1 MERVL
6 KKQITCYLETSNLI
20 NANQHGFRHNHS
32 CSTQLLSQLHY
43 ILSNSVK
50 GLGIDSIYI
59 DYAKAFDKVDHGL
72 LLKKLKCYG
81 IVGNY
86 FNWIVNFLQDR
97 RQTVFVNDS
106 FSYETSV
113 ISGVPQGSVLATL
126 LFILYNNDLTSAVDS
141 NALILSFAD
150 DTKLLSTISS
160 VEDQNALQL
169 NLNSIIEWSKVNNM
183 ELNNDKFE
191 LLSFNLSTNNPN
203 KILLQ
208 ELPFQ
213 TYLNVYSASDFVI
226 VPSTL
231 VRDLGVYFDEKLNWA
246 GHYNIILQKAKKMC
260 AWIFSSMYSRDKE
273 VLLVL
278 FNALV
283 RSNLEYC
290 CEVWCPH
297 LKKDILSFEQIQ
309 RSFTNRISGL
319 QRLNYWERLHYLK
332 ISSLQRR
339 REKLIILH
347 V

>member
-1 MERVL
+1 
-6 KKQITCYLETSNLI
+6 
-20 NANQHGFRHNHS
+20 
-32 CSTQLLSQLHY
+32 
-43 ILSNSVK
+43 
-50 GLGIDSIYI
+50 
-59 DYAKAFDKVDHGL
+59 
-72 LLKKLKCYG
+72 
-81 IVGNY
+81 
-86 FNWIVNFLQDR
+86 
-97 RQTVFVNDS
+97 
-106 FSYETSV
+106 
-113 ISGVPQGSVLATL
+113 
-126 LFILYNNDLTSAVDS
+126 
-141 NALILSFAD
+141 
-150 DTKLLSTISS
+150 
-160 VEDQNALQL
+160 
-169 NLNSIIEWSKVNNM
+169 M

-191 LLSFNLSTNNPN
+191 LLSFNLFTNNPN

-297 LKKDILSFEQIQ
+297 LKIYILSFEKIQ
-309 RSFTNRISGL
+309 R
-319 QRLNYWERLHYLK
+319 
-332 ISSLQRR
+332 
-339 REKLIILH
+339 
-347 V
+347 